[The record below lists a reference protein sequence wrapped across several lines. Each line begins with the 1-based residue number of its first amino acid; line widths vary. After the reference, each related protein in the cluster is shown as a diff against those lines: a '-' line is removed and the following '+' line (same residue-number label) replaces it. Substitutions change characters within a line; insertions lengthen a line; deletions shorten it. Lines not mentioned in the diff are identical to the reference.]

1 MDGRAQH
8 LHHVISPIRPLHA
21 TMRLTPLPPLQCLVA
36 FEAAVRHASFTRA
49 ASELHL
55 TQSAVSRQI
64 QQLEEFLGRSLFV
77 REHRALRLTIAGEH
91 YAAQVQR
98 LLTQCAE
105 ATADVMKHHAALE
118 LTVACSSGVAVLW
131 LTPRLPQFR
140 AAFPD
145 IKLRLIVRDGL
156 AAMSPAEFD
165 VGVYYVRQQASADY
179 TARRLFDEEVFPVCS
194 PAYLAG
200 RSLDAA
206 DLTGETLLLL
216 EDGQRQWMSWSEW
229 FGLNG
234 VAMPKAQQGIT
245 INNYPQLVQLAI
257 LGQGVALAWR
267 HMIDAC
273 LAEGLLTRVTPASA
287 SHGGGYYVIS
297 PADRAQSQAARLF
310 TRWLFEQAEAQ
321 RSA

>member
-1 MDGRAQH
+1 
-8 LHHVISPIRPLHA
+8 
-21 TMRLTPLPPLQCLVA
+21 MRITPLPPLQCLVA

-49 ASELHL
+49 AAELHL
-55 TQSAVSRQI
+55 TQSAISRQI

-105 ATADVMKHHAALE
+105 ATFDVMKQHAALE

-131 LTPRLPQFR
+131 LTPRLPLFR

-145 IKLRLIVRDGL
+145 IQLRLVVRDGL
-156 AAMSPAEFD
+156 ASMSPAEFD
-165 VGVYYVRQQASADY
+165 VGVYYVRHQASADY
-179 TARRLFDEEVFPVCS
+179 TARRLFEEEVFPVCS

-200 RSLDAA
+200 RTLKPA
-206 DLTGETLLLL
+206 DLPGETLLLL
-216 EDGQRQWMSWSEW
+216 EDGQRQWMSWPEW
-229 FGLNG
+229 LAANG
-234 VAMPKAQQGIT
+234 VNLPKAPRAQHGIT
-245 INNYPQLVQLAI
+245 INHYPQLVQMAI
-257 LGQGVALAWR
+257 LGQGVALGWR

-273 LAEGLLTRVTPASA
+273 LAEGLLVRVTQASA

-297 PADRAQSQAARLF
+297 PNDRAQSQAARLF

>member
-1 MDGRAQH
+1 
-8 LHHVISPIRPLHA
+8 
-21 TMRLTPLPPLQCLVA
+21 MRLTPLPPLQCLVA

-49 ASELHL
+49 AAELHL
-55 TQSAVSRQI
+55 TQSAISRQI

-77 REHRALRLTIAGEH
+77 REHRTLRLTIAGEQ

-131 LTPRLPQFR
+131 LTPRLPLFR

-165 VGVYYVRQQASADY
+165 VGVYYVRQQASAAY
-179 TARRLFDEEVFPVCS
+179 TARRLFEEEVFPVCS
-194 PAYLAG
+194 PGYLAG
-200 RSLDAA
+200 RTLEPA
-206 DLTGETLLLL
+206 DLTRETLLLL

-229 FGLNG
+229 LGYQG

-245 INNYPQLVQLAI
+245 INSYPQVVQLAI

-273 LAEGLLTRVTPASA
+273 LTQGLLTRVTQASA

-297 PADRAQSQAARLF
+297 PGDRSQSQAARLF
-310 TRWLFEQAEAQ
+310 TRWLFEQADAQ
-321 RSA
+321 RSP